1 MVLETQRTLWEKCS
15 RPIINKMDNVDPVV
29 LTWLTLPTG
38 LGAAALLLT
47 ADRSAQG
54 GLMLVGAWVL
64 MSISMILDGLDGTLA
79 RARQKTTRWGDYL
92 DHTLDRVLDVA
103 WVVAIGYNVHWV
115 NNPELGWFAAMTMM
129 FGSYLGTQAQAAA
142 GSRNYGGFSRADRMM
157 LTWLAIINTALMAF
171 MGWSDPAVWFGLG
184 VNPLSLMVLVTGLG
198 GIYTYALR
206 FRQARSVLQDLDKS
220 QPLIIEQ
227 TDTSSEE

>member
-1 MVLETQRTLWEKCS
+1 
-15 RPIINKMDNVDPVV
+15 MDNVDPVV

>member
-1 MVLETQRTLWEKCS
+1 MVLETQRTLWEKFS

-47 ADRSAQG
+47 ADRTAQG
-54 GLMLVGAWVL
+54 GLMLVGAWIL
-64 MSISMILDGLDGTLA
+64 MSISMLLDGLDGTLA

-92 DHTLDRVLDVA
+92 DHTLDRVLDVS
-103 WVVAIGYNVHWV
+103 WVVAMGYNVHWV
-115 NNPELGWFAAMTMM
+115 DCPELGWFAAMTMM

-171 MGWSDPAVWFGLG
+171 MGWSDPAAWFGLG
-184 VNPLSLMVLVTGLG
+184 VNPLSLMVIVTALG
-198 GIYTYALR
+198 GIYTYGLR
-206 FRQARSVLQDLDKS
+206 FRQARSVLQGLDKEH
-220 QPLIIEQ
+220 PLVIEQ
-227 TDTSSEE
+227 NDGSSEE

>member
-1 MVLETQRTLWEKCS
+1 MVLETQRTLWEKFS

-47 ADRSAQG
+47 ADRTAQG
-54 GLMLVGAWVL
+54 GLMLVGAWIL
-64 MSISMILDGLDGTLA
+64 MSISMLLDGLDGTLA

-92 DHTLDRVLDVA
+92 DHTLDRVLDVS
-103 WVVAIGYNVHWV
+103 WVVAMGYNVHWV
-115 NNPELGWFAAMTMM
+115 DCPELGWFAAMTMM

-171 MGWSDPAVWFGLG
+171 MGWSDPAAWFGLG
-184 VNPLSLMVLVTGLG
+184 VNPLSLMVIVTALG
-198 GIYTYALR
+198 GIYTYGLR
-206 FRQARSVLQDLDKS
+206 FRQARSVLQGLDKER
-220 QPLIIEQ
+220 PLFIEQ
-227 TDTSSEE
+227 SDASSEE

>member
-47 ADRSAQG
+47 ADRTAQG
-54 GLMLVGAWVL
+54 GLMLVGAWIL

-103 WVVAIGYNVHWV
+103 WVVAMGYNVHWV

-171 MGWSDPAVWFGLG
+171 MNWRDPANWFGLG
-184 VNPLSLMVLVTGLG
+184 VNPLSLMVIVTALG
-198 GIYTYALR
+198 GIYTYGLR
-206 FRQARSVLQDLDKS
+206 FYQARAVLQGLDKVH
-220 QPLIIEQ
+220 PLIVEH

>member
-54 GLMLVGAWVL
+54 GLMLVGAWIL

-142 GSRNYGGFSRADRMM
+142 GGRNYGGFSRADRMM

-184 VNPLSLMVLVTGLG
+184 VNPLSLMVLITGLG

>member
-1 MVLETQRTLWEKCS
+1 MVLETQRTLWEKFS

-47 ADRSAQG
+47 ADRTAQG
-54 GLMLVGAWVL
+54 GLMLVGAWIL
-64 MSISMILDGLDGTLA
+64 MSISMLLDGLDGTLA

-92 DHTLDRVLDVA
+92 DHTLDRVLDVS
-103 WVVAIGYNVHWV
+103 WVVAMGYNVHWV
-115 NNPELGWFAAMTMM
+115 DNPELGWFAAMTMM

-171 MGWSDPAVWFGLG
+171 MGWSDPAAWFGLG
-184 VNPLSLMVLVTGLG
+184 VNPLSLMVIVTALG
-198 GIYTYALR
+198 GIYTYGLR
-206 FRQARSVLQDLDKS
+206 FRQARSVLQGLDKER
-220 QPLIIEQ
+220 PLFIEQ
-227 TDTSSEE
+227 SDASSEE